1 MGIFDYF
8 KLPFRRHNINI
19 DVQDKNTNQ
28 TGKRVQPIY
37 TEDLSKEHIE
47 DKTKLKDSFLK
58 SDIPID
64 DFTVSE
70 AKPINK
76 AKYPIDIKEESIE
89 VKGKMA
95 VLENSGTDQS
105 VSSVTNVNTNKK
117 ATKTKINNT
126 TVKREKRKK
135 IKQDIDHLEDE
146 EEAKYKE
153 DELNEEQKAA
163 VSFEGRHLLVL
174 AGAGTGKTKTIISR
188 ALYLVNKGVSP
199 SKILILS
206 FTRKSAYE
214 IVSRI
219 KSLNAKSIGITGQTF
234 HSWCMGILKSNP
246 NIFECSNA
254 TCLDEEDRESA
265 IKLLCGKKFKDK
277 DDKRIPPALIVNVY
291 SYSLNAKCSLSESI
305 RVKVYD
311 NGSLDLLKNKIE
323 ENKPI
328 YEDIIKK
335 YIAYKQEHNYI
346 DYDDILKIVA
356 VGLKKNP
363 NIAQFIAS
371 RYEHILV
378 DEMQDTNPLQYEL
391 LSSFYDHCHLFCV
404 GDDAQSIY
412 GFRGADFKTIHGFT
426 KIVQDSQ
433 SLKLSL
439 NYRSTQEILDVS
451 NWILSQSPLK
461 YNKELKSFKGHGGK
475 PKMIHVNSDWDEAY
489 HITDDILI
497 SINEGGYQYKD
508 NLVLARSNYGLKKI
522 EACCLSKKIPYQIF
536 GGTQLMQSKHVRDV
550 MSALRIASN
559 FQDELAWVRYLHLWA
574 KIGDATTA
582 KIIQCLSGCLTLNC
596 CISKLKELNLQIEI
610 HQTLESINGL
620 QSNPSKAIKIAVD
633 IMFPRLKELYK
644 DSGWISRKKDFKL
657 LREIAQ
663 DSGSISEFIAEYILD
678 PKLGMYNKNGGK
690 EEDLVT
696 LSTIHSAKGLE
707 AANCYIVNVSPY
719 SYPTPRAILN
729 GIDAIEEERRCL
741 YVALTRAKDKLYLY
755 RNISATS
762 IAESRGSFDSYND
775 DIEKGMCFIQRKF
788 GTKIKIVNIKEEENE
803 PIVYF
808 VIQGDESNIHS
819 ISEWVFRKSYVTE
832 EDYNASNA
840 GLFYFLNN
848 IPSDIITMEHLN
860 SSVQFEDREYNGSK
874 ISADFDDFDF
884 N

>member
-1 MGIFDYF
+1 MRVFDFF
-8 KLPFRRHNINI
+8 KQQFKGDNVNVDI
-19 DVQDKNTNQ
+19 QDKSINLTEKDVPVLEEDRFKEDITNN
-28 TGKRVQPIY
+28 GRELK
-37 TEDLSKEHIE
+37 DLSQ
-47 DKTKLKDSFLK
+47 K
-58 SDIPID
+58 SDMPVD
-64 DFTVSE
+64 VLTVPDVNS
-70 AKPINK
+70 INRV
-76 AKYPIDIKEESIE
+76 KYPIE
-89 VKGKMA
+89 VKEDPLEAKGKEA
-95 VLENSGTDQS
+95 VLENMDI
-105 VSSVTNVNTNKK
+105 
-117 ATKTKINNT
+117 INQ
-126 TVKREKRKK
+126 VK
-135 IKQDIDHLEDE
+135 DE
-146 EEAKYKE
+146 EDIKYKE
-153 DELNEEQKAA
+153 DELNEEQKDA
-163 VSFEGRHLLVL
+163 VYFEGKHLLVL

-188 ALYLVNKGVSP
+188 ALHLVNKGVSP

-214 IVSRI
+214 IVNRI

-234 HSWCMGILKSNP
+234 HSWCMGIIKRNP

-277 DDKRIPPALIVNVY
+277 DDKRISPALIINVY

-305 RVKVYD
+305 RVKAYD
-311 NGSLDLLKNKIE
+311 NGSINLLKDQIE
-323 ENKPI
+323 KNKPI

-335 YIAYKQEHNYI
+335 YITYKQEHNYI

-363 NIAQFIAS
+363 NIAQFVAS

-391 LSSFYDHCHLFCV
+391 LSSFYDYCHIFCV

-412 GFRGADFKTIHGFT
+412 GFRGADFKTIHSFT
-426 KIVQDSQ
+426 KIIPESQ

-439 NYRSTQEILDVS
+439 NYRSTQEILDIS
-451 NWILSQSPLK
+451 NWVLSESPLK
-461 YNKELKSFKGHGGK
+461 YNKELKSFKGHGDK
-475 PKMIHVNSDWDEAY
+475 PKMIHVNNDWDEAN

-497 SINEGGYQYKD
+497 SINERGYEYKD
-508 NLVLARSNYGLKKI
+508 HLVLSRSNSGLKKI
-522 EACCLSKKIPYQIF
+522 EACCLSKKIPYKIF

-550 MSALRIASN
+550 MSALRIATN
-559 FQDELAWVRYLHLWA
+559 FHDELAWVRYLHLWA
-574 KIGDATTA
+574 GIGDVTTA
-582 KIIQCLSGCLTLNC
+582 NIIQHLYGCQTLNNC
-596 CISKLKELNLQIEI
+596 VSRLKGLNLQLEI
-610 HQTLESINGL
+610 HKTLESIDGL
-620 QSNPSKAIKIAVD
+620 QSNPSKAIKVAVD
-633 IMFPRLKELYK
+633 IMSPRLKELYK
-644 DSGWISRKKDFKL
+644 DNGWSSRKKDFKL
-657 LREIAQ
+657 LKEIAQ
-663 DSGSISEFIAEYILD
+663 DSGSIGEFIAEYILD
-678 PKLGMYNKNGGK
+678 PKLGTYDKGRGK
-690 EEDLVT
+690 EENFVT

-755 RNISATS
+755 RNILATS
-762 IAESRGSFDSYND
+762 IEESRISFDSYD
-775 DIEKGMCFIQRKF
+775 ESIEKGMCFIQRKF
-788 GTKIKIVNIKEEENE
+788 GTKIKIVNIKEENE
-803 PIVYF
+803 PVVYF

-819 ISEWVFRKSYVTE
+819 ISEWAFRKSYLTE

-848 IPSDIITMEHLN
+848 IPSDIITMEYLN
-860 SSVQFEDREYNGSK
+860 SPVQFENREYNGSK
-874 ISADFDDFDF
+874 ISTDFDDFDF